1 MIEFFSWIASILA
14 VTFTRKQ
21 DVQKIIEDQ
30 PSRDAYSAKLL
41 EKNQSF
47 AEYLK
52 GFEAFLNKY
61 LGTPARTFLF
71 CLMLALIYSSA
82 VFLFNLAFSKS
93 ILDSDKLPAWQSKLL
108 FAGIL
113 MTAIVAYGF
122 ARIRH
127 APSEFF
133 ENPRSKKISERH
145 YRRIRYKFLPF
156 HLFCATYF
164 AGAIFFVYGSW
175 QLSLFSWCVAA
186 IAALTSTTQLF
197 VQQQFD
203 QFPRGVVAGAALGGL
218 GLLVAILFF
227 AAGETRWPMLALIV
241 GATVLCAALT
251 GLAVLTST
259 CTEHQINHKEQR
271 QRLSSF
277 CRAPLYVGFYCSR
290 APGSFCLAVGTLLFA
305 CYFMSSFLHVTQEVT
320 VPAAIIITSAIFL
333 AGATTIAGAG
343 LFAVAIMTIVTVF
356 LAVVE
361 RDMIFKQWSYLII
374 FWFIFP
380 LLNAASDFL
389 RWQMVR
395 WGIRYRIK
403 NKNANSV
410 VLLVLDLATAVAV
423 IIIFTMASVYLINNY
438 SKFAESLGYPAI
450 VNIPHLLEAIH
461 SDFWSNGA
469 WLLLMGLTMLIPTL
483 CNLVIYL
490 AAGSIETVPR
500 GFREQL
506 NKELKNYGTASALGR
521 DWLAWKLAAVDSF
534 AGILFFIGVL
544 IAVAYLTYL
553 IAPAFGE
560 LLYVLAS
567 MAVKW

>member
-1 MIEFFSWIASILA
+1 MPGIPLAGRGLACRKARGLAFQPTRPRHFALQDDPWNRSAYFASTAQAKACKLPEVFHITFCKHAVIEFFSWIASILA

-175 QLSLFSWCVAA
+175 QLF
-186 IAALTSTTQLF
+186 
-197 VQQQFD
+197 
-203 QFPRGVVAGAALGGL
+203 FP
-218 GLLVAILFF
+218 
-227 AAGETRWPMLALIV
+227 
-241 GATVLCAALT
+241 
-251 GLAVLTST
+251 
-259 CTEHQINHKEQR
+259 
-271 QRLSSF
+271 
-277 CRAPLYVGFYCSR
+277 
-290 APGSFCLAVGTLLFA
+290 
-305 CYFMSSFLHVTQEVT
+305 
-320 VPAAIIITSAIFL
+320 
-333 AGATTIAGAG
+333 
-343 LFAVAIMTIVTVF
+343 
-356 LAVVE
+356 
-361 RDMIFKQWSYLII
+361 
-374 FWFIFP
+374 
-380 LLNAASDFL
+380 
-389 RWQMVR
+389 
-395 WGIRYRIK
+395 
-403 NKNANSV
+403 
-410 VLLVLDLATAVAV
+410 
-423 IIIFTMASVYLINNY
+423 
-438 SKFAESLGYPAI
+438 
-450 VNIPHLLEAIH
+450 
-461 SDFWSNGA
+461 GA
-469 WLLLMGLTMLIPTL
+469 W
-483 CNLVIYL
+483 
-490 AAGSIETVPR
+490 PR
-500 GFREQL
+500 
-506 NKELKNYGTASALGR
+506 S
-521 DWLAWKLAAVDSF
+521 
-534 AGILFFIGVL
+534 
-544 IAVAYLTYL
+544 
-553 IAPAFGE
+553 PP
-560 LLYVLAS
+560 
-567 MAVKW
+567 